1 MLRLRCTQKV
11 LKELGGAPAP
21 EDVPAAGDSVLGDWY
36 VNLFTVDRRKT
47 FLFMNEKTLLSFVIY
62 GIKKSN
68 VQQMPLA
75 FVRGLAQLLELE
87 GLPEPAIR
95 RALVGTELVMLARTD
110 SRRLLGN
117 LNDLV
122 SMYRHA
128 ILWEGGL
135 AACNLGRIIADINR
149 TPQRNIGWGHSIDLA
164 RELLARETG
173 YAS

>member
-11 LKELGGAPAP
+11 LNELGGAPAP
-21 EDVPAAGDSVLGDWY
+21 EDLPAGGAPLLGDWY

-68 VQQMPLA
+68 VQQMPSA
-75 FVRGLAQLLELE
+75 FVRGLIQLLELE
-87 GLPEPAIR
+87 RFPEPAVR
-95 RALVGTELVMLARTD
+95 CALAGSELIVLARTD

-122 SMYRHA
+122 AAYRHA

-135 AACNLGRIIADINR
+135 AACNLGGIIADINR
-149 TPQRNIGWGHSIDLA
+149 TPQRNIGWGYSIDLA
-164 RELLARETG
+164 RELLTREAG

>member
-11 LKELGGAPAP
+11 LNELGGAPAP
-21 EDVPAAGDSVLGDWY
+21 DSLAADGTPLLGDWY
-36 VNLFTVDRRKT
+36 VNLFTVDRRKAL
-47 FLFMNEKTLLSFVIY
+47 LFMNEKTLLSFVIY

-68 VQQMPLA
+68 IQKMPAA
-75 FVRGLAQLLELE
+75 FIHGLTQLLALE

-95 RALVGTELVMLARTD
+95 RALAHSDPILLARTD

-122 SMYRHA
+122 AMYRHA

-135 AACNLGRIIADINR
+135 AACNLGGIIADINR
-149 TPQRNIGWGHSIDLA
+149 TPQRNIGWAFSIDLA
-164 RELLARETG
+164 RELLTRETG
-173 YAS
+173 HVS